1 MDAVIWVRQGRE
13 RLAFANIS
21 GAMMI
26 QATVPSA
33 LGLFFTSW
41 LFDRV
46 LLWAGILTALA
57 VIVLCTF
64 FERGRVR
71 AEYLVPVSLIYCV
84 FATIAIALTQGY

>member
-1 MDAVIWVRQGRE
+1 MNAVIWVRQGRE

-33 LGLFFTSW
+33 LGLFFTPW
-41 LFDRV
+41 LFDRM

-57 VIVLCTF
+57 VIVLWSF

-84 FATIAIALTQGY
+84 FASIAIALR